1 MKTYYVYQW
10 KADPK
15 AKNALGIPEGA
26 CIKGEPFDSKAS
38 AWAFSDL
45 DKNLTSLVCSKDMTI
60 ENINGELKFTLL
72 KVPDTPNFKGKSV
85 LKNYLKINALGLKY
99 DLYLKQ
105 SSDNDDDA

>member
-45 DKNLTSLVCSKDMTI
+45 DENLTSLVCSKDMTI

-72 KVPDTPNFKGKSV
+72 KVPDTPN
-85 LKNYLKINALGLKY
+85 LKERGY
-99 DLYLKQ
+99 
-105 SSDNDDDA
+105 